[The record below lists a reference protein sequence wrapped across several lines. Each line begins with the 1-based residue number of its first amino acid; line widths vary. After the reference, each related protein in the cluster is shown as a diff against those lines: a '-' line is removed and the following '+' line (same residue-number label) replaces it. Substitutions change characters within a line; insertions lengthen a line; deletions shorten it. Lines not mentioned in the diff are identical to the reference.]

1 MDKSVAINTQ
11 CDQILLAVLAIVT
24 AEFLVMDLKVI
35 FTATVLAFP
44 PVSRQDLHPEGCI
57 GCSIQTHQDVFCE
70 NSVHDTF
77 PSAWARNSCF
87 WSRDRNL

>member
-1 MDKSVAINTQ
+1 MREIVALNTQ
-11 CDQILLAVLAIVT
+11 CNQILLAVLALVT
-24 AEFLVMDLKVI
+24 AEFLVMNLQVI

-44 PVSRQDLHPEGCI
+44 PVSRQDLHTEGCI
-57 GCSIQTHQDVFCE
+57 GCSIQTHGDVFCE

-87 WSRDRNL
+87 WSRGRNL

>member
-1 MDKSVAINTQ
+1 MDKSVTINTQ

-44 PVSRQDLHPEGCI
+44 PVSR
-57 GCSIQTHQDVFCE
+57 
-70 NSVHDTF
+70 
-77 PSAWARNSCF
+77 
-87 WSRDRNL
+87 